1 MDNLAIANNEYF
13 IRLNNFDK
21 ARNTEKCR
29 NRQYIIAIYKLK
41 KEINK
46 L

>member
-21 ARNTEKCR
+21 ARNTKK
-29 NRQYIIAIYKLK
+29 YGAVLDKLTLK
-41 KEINK
+41 S

>member
-13 IRLNNFDK
+13 IRLDNFDK
-21 ARNTEKCR
+21 ARNTGRYR